1 MLFLG
6 DADRGSD
13 FNKSVLALRTTQHN
27 RAIIQS
33 WNERA
38 YPWDKKKLNHA
49 LSRLIILAL
58 LAQTGYYYEDEVVRV
73 QSTS

>member
-1 MLFLG
+1 MSARILG
-6 DADRGSD
+6 
-13 FNKSVLALRTTQHN
+13 T
-27 RAIIQS
+27 
-33 WNERA
+33 
-38 YPWDKKKLNHA
+38 KKKLNHA